1 MTSKNNSQFLSNN
14 NLSMLFEVII
24 EEYKNYILDKNAFNI
39 AFNEMVQ
46 MFYYNQ
52 VKSGNQ
58 NAYDMVIMNKNF
70 ISFISV
76 RLEKKFNIKKQ
87 IRPIPNTNNNPNTKN
102 NPNTNNNAN
111 NLPITN
117 EDIKNK
123 RLENFDK
130 ELSLKQNEFK
140 NAFNNNVPEMPN
152 FKSPVDEPLNAIDI
166 LTKKKME
173 ERENEIQSIYNNDV
187 KSGIKNNNSE
197 FAFEIKESNDWLQY
211 FSEPVEKKETNI
223 GNIMKSI
230 KINEEI
236 PKNVIVKDEIIMQE
250 NRKKNISWSD
260 EERLRVNNNYIKI
273 KILEDQNENKDN
285 TKNKDIF
292 SKLKKI
298 EGGVEQTEID
308 VLTPAKVVSSG
319 SVATLP
325 DSYIETIT
333 RMENKIDKLSAEINK
348 CYDVITLLFNT
359 IMSSNNISSS
369 NINVNNGP
377 TVNEAH
383 VNIANNT

>member
-14 NLSMLFEVII
+14 NLSMLFEVIT

-87 IRPIPNTNNNPNTKN
+87 VTSIPSNINHNPSSNNNQNTNNNP
-102 NPNTNNNAN
+102 N

-140 NAFNNNVPEMPN
+140 NAFNNNIPEMPN
-152 FKSPVDEPLNAIDI
+152 FKSPVDGPLNAIDI
-166 LTKKKME
+166 LTKKKLE
-173 ERENEIQSIYNNDV
+173 ERENEIQSIYNSGVKNDIKNDV
-187 KSGIKNNNSE
+187 KNDNPE

-223 GNIMKSI
+223 GNIIKSI

-236 PKNVIVKDEIIMQE
+236 PKNVIVKDEIVLQE

-260 EERLRVNNNYIKI
+260 EDRLRENNNYIKI
-273 KILEDQNENKDN
+273 KILEDPNENN
-285 TKNKDIF
+285 LF

-298 EGGVEQTEID
+298 EGVVQTEID
-308 VLTPAKVVSSG
+308 VLTPTKVVSSS
-319 SVATLP
+319 SVAPLP

-333 RMENKIDKLSAEINK
+333 RMENKIDKLSTEINK